1 LIKYILVAI
10 VLFILIGG
18 AVSFQSDDVSWQII
32 ISKDDIFSSMRD
44 GAIKIYNFIKDIIY
58 RPDLVGSGGDVI
70 IVTE

>member
-1 LIKYILVAI
+1 MIKYILVAI